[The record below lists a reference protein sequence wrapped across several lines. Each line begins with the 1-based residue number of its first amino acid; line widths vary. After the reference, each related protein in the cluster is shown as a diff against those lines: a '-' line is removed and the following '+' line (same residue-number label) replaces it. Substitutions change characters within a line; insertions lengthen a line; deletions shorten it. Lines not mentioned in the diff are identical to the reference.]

1 MPKISTVLL
10 ILACLLA
17 SALAPGSGRF
27 ASAHDEWDAPRP
39 WTKRW
44 QQMLPEMMRGMGIP
58 GPWVYGRGGH
68 EGPLITMM
76 LLWKEQLGL
85 TPDQERS
92 LRELR
97 ANFEKESIKRTSEIE
112 VAELELKGLL
122 EQETPDLGN
131 VEAQVKQVALLQADL
146 RVARI
151 KTIEAGK
158 ALLTPEQRGKLERL
172 GHSQRAGDMGMGMM
186 APWMGRPSPSI
197 R

>member
-1 MPKISTVLL
+1 MRKISAVLV
-10 ILACLLA
+10 ILAGVLV
-17 SALAPGSGRF
+17 SALAPALVAF
-27 ASAHDEWDAPRP
+27 ASADDGWGGP
-39 WTKRW
+39 WPWAMRRHR
-44 QQMLPEMMRGMGIP
+44 MPPDMMRGMGIP
-58 GPWVYGRGGH
+58 GPWVYGRGAH
-68 EGPLITMM
+68 EGPLISMM
-76 LLWKEQLGL
+76 LHWKEQLGL

-97 ANFEKESIKRTSEIE
+97 ANFEKDAIKRTSEIE
-112 VAELELKGLL
+112 VAELEIKGLL
-122 EQETPDLGN
+122 EQDTPDLGK
-131 VEAQVKQVALLQADL
+131 VEAHARNVALLQADL

-186 APWMGRPSPSI
+186 APWMGWMSPSM

>member
-1 MPKISTVLL
+1 MRKISTGLL
-10 ILACLLA
+10 ILAGLLA
-17 SALAPGSGRF
+17 SALTPGAGRF
-27 ASAHDEWDAPRP
+27 ASADDGWDAPRA

-44 QQMLPEMMRGMGIP
+44 HHMLPDMMRGMGMP
-58 GPWVYGRGGH
+58 DPWVYGRGGH
-68 EGPLITMM
+68 ERPLITMM
-76 LLWKEQLGL
+76 LHWKEQLGL

-92 LRELR
+92 LRALR
-97 ANFEKESIKRTSEIE
+97 ANFEKEAIKRTSDID

-122 EQETPDLGN
+122 EQETPDLAK
-131 VEAQVKQVALLQADL
+131 VEVQAKNVALLQADL

-172 GHSQRAGDMGMGMM
+172 GQSQRAGHMGMM
-186 APWMGRPSPSI
+186 APWMGRMSPPI

>member
-1 MPKISTVLL
+1 MRKISTVLL
-10 ILACLLA
+10 ILAGLLA
-17 SALAPGSGRF
+17 LALAPGLGRL

-44 QQMLPEMMRGMGIP
+44 HQMPPEMMRGMGTP

-76 LLWKEQLGL
+76 LHWKEQLGL

-97 ANFEKESIKRTSEIE
+97 ANFEKESIKRTSEID
-112 VAELELKGLL
+112 VAELELKELL
-122 EQETPDLGN
+122 EQERPDLGK
-131 VEAQVKQVALLQADL
+131 VEAQVKQAALLQAGL

-158 ALLTPEQRGKLERL
+158 ALLSPEQRGKLERL

-186 APWMGRPSPSI
+186 APWMGRTPPSI